1 MGAGYYTDYRKHN
14 ELMQLRK
21 RVEGFETG
29 EIYQRITREYEQKL
43 AIKDREIK
51 KLTGRSH
58 CSKKRTSFYLK
69 NFFKVH
75 YYVL

>member
-51 KLTGRSH
+51 KLTGKVS
-58 CSKKRTSFYLK
+58 LLEEK
-69 NFFKVH
+69 NQLLFEKLF
-75 YYVL
+75 